1 MGYGLRVMG
10 SEEEDDEEGAPDGGP
25 PVAAEELLEIDE
37 HDGEEDE
44 FGNDHRQTVH
54 MIERQSVEKDHGDHA
69 DHLEL
74 AEDIGDRR
82 HYLREI
88 ISLDILTAL
97 NHPFGSADTGALAP
111 YEPRNEHDTDRMD
124 EDVPSPVLV
133 PPVVYLIDPLGG
145 MENLGG
151 LLDREDIL
159 MRTDHLE
166 RHEGHVLVLGQ
177 LDLHH
182 PSQLDEDK
190 GEDEEH
196 EERLEV
202 AVAAAVKI
210 IADHI
215 ARTPDE
221 MPHRIEDIARTESP
235 CLHESEHGAH
245 DGDTLG
251 FDLTLTPDEFLL
263 RLVSV
268 HETLPREFDLLA
280 KKIPVFFQV
289 DFHSEC
295 KSTTIF

>member
-1 MGYGLRVMG
+1 MG

-25 PVAAEELLEIDE
+25 PVAAEELLEVDE
-37 HDGEEDE
+37 HDGKEDE

-54 MIERQSVEKDHGDHA
+54 MIERQPAEKDHGNHA

-74 AEDIGDRR
+74 AEDIGDRC

-88 ISLDILTAL
+88 ISLDILSAL
-97 NHPFGSADTGALAP
+97 DHPFGSADTGALAP

-133 PPVVYLIDPLGG
+133 PPVVYLIDPLRG
-145 MENLGG
+145 MEDLGG
-151 LLDREDIL
+151 LLDGEDIL

-177 LDLHH
+177 LYLHH

-202 AVAAAVKI
+202 AVAAAVEI

-221 MPHRIEDIARTESP
+221 MPHGIEDIARTESP

-251 FDLTLTPDEFLL
+251 FDLTLTPDELLL

-268 HETLPREFDLLA
+268 HETLPHALHLFA